1 MSYYSKPQSSED
13 NSLIWP
19 GFVDVLASTLMV
31 IIFVVLLFTVAQV
44 YLGDLVVGKNEQI
57 QNLEKTI
64 EIQDETIVEQD
75 LSLSDK
81 ELALIER
88 QEVISQLDT
97 ELEILDEEIRLKQSE
112 ISEKENLL
120 TAKDEEIFEKESLIT
135 AKDQEIFEKESLI
148 TAKDQEISLQDE
160 LLKQKDETIITLD
173 DLIDK
178 QALDITELNEII
190 ARITEELSLSLE
202 EKEELRGRLSSLN
215 EEQELL
221 KSQLQEL
228 GGENQALV
236 GQLSDSQGRIQS
248 LLESLSSSKG
258 ENEILETQISS
269 VESQNQSLRDQ
280 ITSLEQDSVIQTTS
294 LNDALA
300 QISRLSEDIKILSN
314 EIQLLNNLLDSK
326 EAEIASNKIELGE
339 LGDRLNRVLTSEL
352 YKLQKYKSEFF
363 GQLSETL
370 GQREDIQIK
379 GDRFIFQS
387 EILFESGSADIQA
400 GGRVALS
407 LIAKTLIDLSNQIP
421 TDLNWILQVD
431 GHTDK
436 IPIATARFPSNWELS
451 HARALEVVKFFI
463 QQGIPADKLS
473 ANGYGEHQPISLGS
487 SPEDLKLNRRIELK
501 ITQR

>member
-1 MSYYSKPQSSED
+1 VNYYSKSQRAEE
-13 NSLIWP
+13 NSIIWP

-75 LSLSDK
+75 LSLSGK

-88 QEVISQLDT
+88 QEVIKQLDT
-97 ELEILDEEIRLKQSE
+97 ELEILDEEIRSKQTE

-120 TAKDEEIFEKESLIT
+120 IAKDE
-135 AKDQEIFEKESLI
+135 
-148 TAKDQEISLQDE
+148 
-160 LLKQKDETIITLD
+160 LLSQKDETILSLD
-173 DLIDK
+173 DLINQ
-178 QALDITELNEII
+178 QAIDITELNEII
-190 ARITEELSLSLE
+190 ARITDELSLSLE
-202 EKEELRGRLSSLN
+202 EKEELRSKLSSLG
-215 EEQELL
+215 EEQQLL
-221 KSQLQEL
+221 KNQLQEL
-228 GGENQALV
+228 GGENQLLV

-269 VESQNQSLRDQ
+269 VENQNQSLRDQ
-280 ITSLEQDSVIQTTS
+280 IASLEQDSLIQGTN
-294 LNDALA
+294 LNEALA

-352 YKLQKYKSEFF
+352 FKLQKYKSEFF

-387 EILFESGSADIQA
+387 EILFESGSADIQSE
-400 GGRVALS
+400 GRVALS
-407 LIAKTLIDLSNQIP
+407 LVAKTLIDLSDKIP
-421 TDLNWILQVD
+421 TDLNWILQID
-431 GHTDK
+431 GHTDRV
-436 IPIATARFPSNWELS
+436 PIATAKFPSNWELS

-463 QQGIPADKLS
+463 QQGVPADKLS
-473 ANGYGEHQPISLGS
+473 ANGYGEYQPISLGS
-487 SPEDLKLNRRIELK
+487 SGDDLKLNRRIELK

>member
-1 MSYYSKPQSSED
+1 M
-13 NSLIWP
+13 
-19 GFVDVLASTLMV
+19 DVLASTLMV

-44 YLGDLVVGKNEQI
+44 YLGDLVVGKNKQI
-57 QNLEKTI
+57 LSLEKTI

-81 ELALIER
+81 EIALLER
-88 QEVISQLDT
+88 QEVIKQLDT
-97 ELEILDEEIRLKQSE
+97 ELNILDEEIKAKQFE

-120 TAKDEEIFEKESLIT
+120 TAKDEEIT
-135 AKDQEIFEKESLI
+135 
-148 TAKDQEISLQDE
+148 LQDE
-160 LLKQKDETIITLD
+160 LLKEKDETILTLD
-173 DLIDK
+173 DLINK

-215 EEQELL
+215 EEQENL
-221 KSQLQEL
+221 KNKLQEL
-228 GGENQALV
+228 GGENEVLV
-236 GQLSDSQGRIQS
+236 SQLSDSQGRIQS
-248 LLESLSSSKG
+248 LLESLSSSQG

-269 VESQNQSLRDQ
+269 VENQNQSLRDQ
-280 ITSLEQDSVIQTTS
+280 ISSLEQDSVIQTTS

-314 EIQLLNNLLDSK
+314 EIQLLNNLLESK

-352 YKLQKYKSEFF
+352 YKLQKYRSEFF

-387 EILFESGSADIQA
+387 EILFESGSTDIQS

-436 IPIATARFPSNWELS
+436 VPISTARFPSNWELS

>member
-1 MSYYSKPQSSED
+1 MNYYSKSQRAEE
-13 NSLIWP
+13 NSIIWP

-75 LSLSDK
+75 LSLSGK

-88 QEVISQLDT
+88 QEVIKQLDT
-97 ELEILDEEIRLKQSE
+97 ELEILDEEIRSKQTE

-120 TAKDEEIFEKESLIT
+120 IAKDE
-135 AKDQEIFEKESLI
+135 
-148 TAKDQEISLQDE
+148 
-160 LLKQKDETIITLD
+160 LLSQKDETILSLD
-173 DLIDK
+173 DLINQ
-178 QALDITELNEII
+178 QAIDITELNEII
-190 ARITEELSLSLE
+190 ARITDELSLSLE
-202 EKEELRGRLSSLN
+202 EKEELRSKLSSLG
-215 EEQELL
+215 EEQQLL
-221 KSQLQEL
+221 KNQLQEL
-228 GGENQALV
+228 GGENQLLV

-269 VESQNQSLRDQ
+269 VENQNQSLRDQ
-280 ITSLEQDSVIQTTS
+280 IASLEQDSLIQGTN
-294 LNDALA
+294 LNEALA

-352 YKLQKYKSEFF
+352 FKLQKYKSEFF

-400 GGRVALS
+400 GGSEALS
-407 LIAKTLIDLSNQIP
+407 LIAKTLIDLSDKIP
-421 TDLNWILQVD
+421 TDLNWILQID
-431 GHTDK
+431 GHTDRV
-436 IPIATARFPSNWELS
+436 PIATAKFPSNWELS

-463 QQGIPADKLS
+463 QQGVPTDKLS
-473 ANGYGEHQPISLGS
+473 ANGYGEYQPISLGS

>member
-1 MSYYSKPQSSED
+1 VSYYTKSQRSED
-13 NSLIWP
+13 NSIIWP

-44 YLGDLVVGKNEQI
+44 YLGDLVVGKNKQI
-57 QNLEKTI
+57 QSLEKTI

-75 LSLSDK
+75 LTLSDK
-81 ELALIER
+81 EIALLER
-88 QEVISQLDT
+88 QEVIKQLDT
-97 ELEILDEEIRLKQSE
+97 ELDILDEEIKVKQFE

-120 TAKDEEIFEKESLIT
+120 
-135 AKDQEIFEKESLI
+135 

-160 LLKQKDETIITLD
+160 LLKEKDETIITLD

-202 EKEELRGRLSSLN
+202 EKEELRGKLSSLN
-215 EEQELL
+215 EEQQNL
-221 KSQLQEL
+221 KSKLQEL
-228 GGENQALV
+228 GGENEVLV
-236 GQLSDSQGRIQS
+236 GQLSNSQGRIQS

-269 VESQNQSLRDQ
+269 VENQNQSLKDQ
-280 ITSLEQDSVIQTTS
+280 ISSLEQDSVIQTTS
-294 LNDALA
+294 LNEALSK
-300 QISRLSEDIKILSN
+300 ISRLSEDIKILSN
-314 EIQLLNNLLDSK
+314 EIQMLNNLLDSK

-352 YKLQKYKSEFF
+352 YKLQKYRSEFF
-363 GQLSETL
+363 GQLSDTL
-370 GQREDIQIK
+370 GEREDIQIK
-379 GDRFIFQS
+379 GDRFVFQS

-407 LIAKTLIDLSNQIP
+407 LIAKTLIDLTNQIP

-436 IPIATARFPSNWELS
+436 IPIATTRFPSNWELS

-487 SPEDLKLNRRIELK
+487 SPKDLKLNRRIELK

>member
-1 MSYYSKPQSSED
+1 MSYYSKSQSSED

-120 TAKDEEIFEKESLIT
+120 TVKDEEIFEKENLIT
-135 AKDQEIFEKESLI
+135 V
-148 TAKDQEISLQDE
+148 KDQEISLQDE

-215 EEQELL
+215 QEQELL

-280 ITSLEQDSVIQTTS
+280 ISSLEQDSEIQTTS
-294 LNDALA
+294 LNDALS

-387 EILFESGSADIQA
+387 EILFESGSVDIQA

-501 ITQR
+501 INQR

>member
-1 MSYYSKPQSSED
+1 MSYYSKTKSSEE
-13 NSLIWP
+13 NSIIWP

-97 ELEILDEEIRLKQSE
+97 ELEILDQEIRAKLSE
-112 ISEKENLL
+112 ISEKENL
-120 TAKDEEIFEKESLIT
+120 IT
-135 AKDQEIFEKESLI
+135 SKDQEILI
-148 TAKDQEISLQDE
+148 QDE
-160 LLKQKDETIITLD
+160 LLKQKDETILTLD

-190 ARITEELSLSLE
+190 ARITEELSLSLD
-202 EKEELRGRLSSLN
+202 EKEELRGKLSSLN
-215 EEQELL
+215 EEQETL
-221 KSQLQEL
+221 KNQLQVL
-228 GGENQALV
+228 GGENQLLV

-269 VESQNQSLRDQ
+269 VENQNQSLRDQ
-280 ITSLEQDSVIQTTS
+280 ISSLEQDSTIQTTN
-294 LNDALA
+294 LNEALA

-314 EIQLLNNLLDSK
+314 EIQLLNNLLDAK

-352 YKLQKYKSEFF
+352 FKLQKYKSEFF

-400 GGRVALS
+400 EGRVALS
-407 LIAKTLIDLSNQIP
+407 LIAKTLIDLSDQIP
-421 TDLNWILQVD
+421 TDLNWVLQID
-431 GHTDK
+431 GHTDRV
-436 IPIATARFPSNWELS
+436 PIATAKFPSNWELS

>member
-1 MSYYSKPQSSED
+1 MNYYSKSQRAEE
-13 NSLIWP
+13 NSIIWP

-75 LSLSDK
+75 LSLSGK

-88 QEVISQLDT
+88 QEVIKQLDT
-97 ELEILDEEIRLKQSE
+97 ELEILDEEIRSKQTE

-120 TAKDEEIFEKESLIT
+120 IAK
-135 AKDQEIFEKESLI
+135 
-148 TAKDQEISLQDE
+148 
-160 LLKQKDETIITLD
+160 D
-173 DLIDK
+173 DLINQ
-178 QALDITELNEII
+178 QAIDITELNEII
-190 ARITEELSLSLE
+190 ARITDELSLSLE
-202 EKEELRGRLSSLN
+202 EKEELRSKLSSLG
-215 EEQELL
+215 EEQQLL
-221 KSQLQEL
+221 KNQLQEL
-228 GGENQALV
+228 GGENQLLV

-269 VESQNQSLRDQ
+269 VENQNQSLRDQ
-280 ITSLEQDSVIQTTS
+280 IASLEQDSLIQGTN
-294 LNDALA
+294 LNEALA

-352 YKLQKYKSEFF
+352 FKLQKYKSEFF

-400 GGRVALS
+400 EGRVALS
-407 LIAKTLIDLSNQIP
+407 LVAKTLIDLSDKIP
-421 TDLNWILQVD
+421 TDLNWILQID
-431 GHTDK
+431 GHTDRV
-436 IPIATARFPSNWELS
+436 PISTAKFPSNWELS

-463 QQGIPADKLS
+463 QQGVPADKLS
-473 ANGYGEHQPISLGS
+473 ANGYGEYQPISLGS

>member
-1 MSYYSKPQSSED
+1 VNYYSKSQKAEE
-13 NSLIWP
+13 NSIIWP

-75 LSLSDK
+75 LSLSGK

-88 QEVISQLDT
+88 QEVIKQLDT
-97 ELEILDEEIRLKQSE
+97 ELEILDEEIRSKQTE

-120 TAKDEEIFEKESLIT
+120 IAK
-135 AKDQEIFEKESLI
+135 
-148 TAKDQEISLQDE
+148 
-160 LLKQKDETIITLD
+160 D
-173 DLIDK
+173 DLINR
-178 QALDITELNEII
+178 QAIDITELNEII

-202 EKEELRGRLSSLN
+202 EKEELRSKLSSLG
-215 EEQELL
+215 EEQQLL
-221 KSQLQEL
+221 KNQLQEL
-228 GGENQALV
+228 GGKNQLLV
-236 GQLSDSQGRIQS
+236 GQLSESQGRIQS

-269 VESQNQSLRDQ
+269 VENQNQTLKDQ
-280 ITSLEQDSVIQTTS
+280 ISSLEQDSKIQGIN
-294 LNDALA
+294 LNEALA

-352 YKLQKYKSEFF
+352 FKLQKYKSEFF

-387 EILFESGSADIQA
+387 EILFESGSADIQVE
-400 GGRVALS
+400 GRAALS
-407 LIAKTLIDLSNQIP
+407 LVAKTLIDLSDQIP
-421 TDLNWILQVD
+421 TDLNWILQID
-431 GHTDK
+431 GHTDMV
-436 IPIATARFPSNWELS
+436 PIATSRFPSNWELS
-451 HARALEVVKFFI
+451 HARALEVLKFFI

>member
-1 MSYYSKPQSSED
+1 MSYYSKSQSSED

-135 AKDQEIFEKESLI
+135 AKDEEIFEKESLI

-178 QALDITELNEII
+178 QALDISELNEII
-190 ARITEELSLSLE
+190 ARLTDELSLSLE

>member
-1 MSYYSKPQSSED
+1 VSYYSKSQSSED

-44 YLGDLVVGKNEQI
+44 YLGDLVVGKNKQI

-120 TAKDEEIFEKESLIT
+120 TAR
-135 AKDQEIFEKESLI
+135 DQEIL
-148 TAKDQEISLQDE
+148 LQDS

-221 KSQLQEL
+221 KSQLKEL

-269 VESQNQSLRDQ
+269 VESQNQSLKDQ
-280 ITSLEQDSVIQTTS
+280 ISSLEQDSVIQTTS
-294 LNDALA
+294 LNKALA

-407 LIAKTLIDLSNQIP
+407 LVAKTLIDLSNQIP

-436 IPIATARFPSNWELS
+436 VPIATARFPSNWELS

-463 QQGIPADKLS
+463 QQGIPEDKLS

>member
-1 MSYYSKPQSSED
+1 VSYYTKSQRSED
-13 NSLIWP
+13 NSIIWP

-44 YLGDLVVGKNEQI
+44 YLGDLVVGKNKQI
-57 QNLEKTI
+57 LSLEKTI

-81 ELALIER
+81 EIALLER
-88 QEVISQLDT
+88 QEVIKQLDT
-97 ELEILDEEIRLKQSE
+97 ELDILDEEIKAKQFE

-120 TAKDEEIFEKESLIT
+120 TAKDEEIT
-135 AKDQEIFEKESLI
+135 
-148 TAKDQEISLQDE
+148 LQDE
-160 LLKQKDETIITLD
+160 LLKEKDETILTLD
-173 DLIDK
+173 DLINK

-215 EEQELL
+215 EEQENL
-221 KSQLQEL
+221 KNKLQEL
-228 GGENQALV
+228 GGENEVLV
-236 GQLSDSQGRIQS
+236 SQLSDSQGRIQS
-248 LLESLSSSKG
+248 LLESLSSSQG

-269 VESQNQSLRDQ
+269 VENQNQSLRDQ
-280 ITSLEQDSVIQTTS
+280 ISSLEQDSLIQTTS

-314 EIQLLNNLLDSK
+314 EIQLLNNLLESK

-352 YKLQKYKSEFF
+352 YKLQKYRSEFF

-387 EILFESGSADIQA
+387 EILFESGSTDIQS

-436 IPIATARFPSNWELS
+436 VPISTARFPSNWELS

>member
-1 MSYYSKPQSSED
+1 MSYYTKSQRSED
-13 NSLIWP
+13 NSIIWP

-44 YLGDLVVGKNEQI
+44 YLGDLVVGKNKQI
-57 QNLEKTI
+57 LSLEKTI

-81 ELALIER
+81 EIALLER
-88 QEVISQLDT
+88 QEVIKQLDT
-97 ELEILDEEIRLKQSE
+97 ELNILDEEIKAKQFE

-120 TAKDEEIFEKESLIT
+120 TAKDEEIT
-135 AKDQEIFEKESLI
+135 
-148 TAKDQEISLQDE
+148 LQDE
-160 LLKQKDETIITLD
+160 LLKEKDETILTLD
-173 DLIDK
+173 DLINK

-202 EKEELRGRLSSLN
+202 EKEELRGKLSSLN
-215 EEQELL
+215 EEQENL
-221 KSQLQEL
+221 KNKLQEL
-228 GGENQALV
+228 GGENEVLV
-236 GQLSDSQGRIQS
+236 SQLSDSQGRIQS

-258 ENEILETQISS
+258 ENEILETQITS
-269 VESQNQSLRDQ
+269 VENQNQSLRDQ
-280 ITSLEQDSVIQTTS
+280 ISSLEQDSVIQTTN

-314 EIQLLNNLLDSK
+314 EIQLLNNLLKSK

-352 YKLQKYKSEFF
+352 YKLQKYRSEFF

-387 EILFESGSADIQA
+387 EILFESGSTEIQS

-407 LIAKTLIDLSNQIP
+407 LIAKTLIDLSKQIP

-436 IPIATARFPSNWELS
+436 VPIATAKFPSNWELS

>member
-1 MSYYSKPQSSED
+1 
-13 NSLIWP
+13 
-19 GFVDVLASTLMV
+19 MV

-88 QEVISQLDT
+88 QELISQLDT

-120 TAKDEEIFEKESLIT
+120 TVKDEEIFEKESLIT
-135 AKDQEIFEKESLI
+135 AKN
-148 TAKDQEISLQDE
+148 QEISLQDE

-436 IPIATARFPSNWELS
+436 IPIATAKFPSNWELS

>member
-1 MSYYSKPQSSED
+1 MSYYSKAQSSED

-120 TAKDEEIFEKESLIT
+120 NV
-135 AKDQEIFEKESLI
+135 
-148 TAKDQEISLQDE
+148 KDQEISLQDE

-215 EEQELL
+215 EEQEFL

-387 EILFESGSADIQA
+387 EILFESGSADIQS

>member
-1 MSYYSKPQSSED
+1 MSYYTKSQRSED
-13 NSLIWP
+13 NSIIWP

-44 YLGDLVVGKNEQI
+44 YLGDLVVGKNKQI
-57 QNLEKTI
+57 LSLEKTI

-81 ELALIER
+81 EVALLER
-88 QEVISQLDT
+88 QEVIKQLDT
-97 ELEILDEEIRLKQSE
+97 ELNILDEEIKAKQFE

-120 TAKDEEIFEKESLIT
+120 TAKDEEIT
-135 AKDQEIFEKESLI
+135 
-148 TAKDQEISLQDE
+148 LQDE
-160 LLKQKDETIITLD
+160 LLKEKDETILTLD
-173 DLIDK
+173 DLINK

-215 EEQELL
+215 EEQENL
-221 KSQLQEL
+221 KNKLQEL
-228 GGENQALV
+228 GGENEVLV
-236 GQLSDSQGRIQS
+236 SQLSDSQGRIQS
-248 LLESLSSSKG
+248 LLESLSSSQG

-269 VESQNQSLRDQ
+269 VENQNQSLRDQ
-280 ITSLEQDSVIQTTS
+280 ISSLEQDSVIQTTS

-314 EIQLLNNLLDSK
+314 EIQLLNNLLESK

-352 YKLQKYKSEFF
+352 YKLQKYRSEFF

-387 EILFESGSADIQA
+387 EILFESGSTDIQS

-436 IPIATARFPSNWELS
+436 VPISTARFPSNWELS

>member
-1 MSYYSKPQSSED
+1 MSYYTKSQRSED
-13 NSLIWP
+13 NSIIWP

-44 YLGDLVVGKNEQI
+44 YLGDLVVGKNKQI
-57 QNLEKTI
+57 LSLEKTI

-81 ELALIER
+81 EIALLER
-88 QEVISQLDT
+88 QEVIKQLDT
-97 ELEILDEEIRLKQSE
+97 ELDILDEEIKAKQFE

-120 TAKDEEIFEKESLIT
+120 TAKDEEIT
-135 AKDQEIFEKESLI
+135 
-148 TAKDQEISLQDE
+148 LQDE
-160 LLKQKDETIITLD
+160 LLKEKDETILTLD
-173 DLIDK
+173 DLINK

-215 EEQELL
+215 EEQENL
-221 KSQLQEL
+221 KNKLQEL
-228 GGENQALV
+228 GGENEVLV
-236 GQLSDSQGRIQS
+236 SQLSDSQGRIQS
-248 LLESLSSSKG
+248 LLESLSSSQG

-269 VESQNQSLRDQ
+269 VENQNQSLRDQ
-280 ITSLEQDSVIQTTS
+280 ISSLEQDSVIQTTS
-294 LNDALA
+294 LNEALA

-314 EIQLLNNLLDSK
+314 EIQLLNNLLESK

-352 YKLQKYKSEFF
+352 YKLQKYRSEFF

-387 EILFESGSADIQA
+387 EILFESGSTDIQS

-436 IPIATARFPSNWELS
+436 VPISTARFPSNWELS

-463 QQGIPADKLS
+463 QQGIPAYKLS

>member
-1 MSYYSKPQSSED
+1 VSYYSKTKSSEE
-13 NSLIWP
+13 NNIIWP

-97 ELEILDEEIRLKQSE
+97 ELEILDQEIRAKLSE
-112 ISEKENLL
+112 ISEKENL
-120 TAKDEEIFEKESLIT
+120 IT
-135 AKDQEIFEKESLI
+135 SKDQEILI
-148 TAKDQEISLQDE
+148 QDE
-160 LLKQKDETIITLD
+160 LLKQKDETILTLD

-190 ARITEELSLSLE
+190 ARITEELSLSLD
-202 EKEELRGRLSSLN
+202 EKEELRGKLSSLN
-215 EEQELL
+215 EEQETL
-221 KSQLQEL
+221 KNQLQVL
-228 GGENQALV
+228 GGENQLLV

-269 VESQNQSLRDQ
+269 VENQNQSLRDQ
-280 ITSLEQDSVIQTTS
+280 ISSLEQDSTIQTTN
-294 LNDALA
+294 LNEALT

-314 EIQLLNNLLDSK
+314 EIQLLNNLLDAK

-352 YKLQKYKSEFF
+352 FKLQKYKSEFF

-400 GGRVALS
+400 EGRVALS
-407 LIAKTLIDLSNQIP
+407 LIAKTLIDLSDQIP
-421 TDLNWILQVD
+421 TDLNWVLQID
-431 GHTDK
+431 GHTDRV
-436 IPIATARFPSNWELS
+436 PIATAKFPSNWELS

>member
-1 MSYYSKPQSSED
+1 MSYYSKSQSSED

-135 AKDQEIFEKESLI
+135 AKDQEI
-148 TAKDQEISLQDE
+148 SLQDE

-215 EEQELL
+215 KEQELL

-248 LLESLSSSKG
+248 LLESLSSSEG

-436 IPIATARFPSNWELS
+436 IPIATTRFPSNWELS